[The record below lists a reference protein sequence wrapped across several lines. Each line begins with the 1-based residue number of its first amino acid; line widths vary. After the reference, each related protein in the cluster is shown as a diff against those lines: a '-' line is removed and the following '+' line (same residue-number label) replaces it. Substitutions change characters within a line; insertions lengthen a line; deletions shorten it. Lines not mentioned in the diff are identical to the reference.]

1 MAESAFVLHGH
12 FYQPPRENPWT
23 EVVPREPSAAP
34 FHDWNERIT
43 AESYR
48 PNGWARIFDDQGRIV
63 GIVDNYER
71 LSFNVGPTLLS
82 WLDEHA
88 PGTYARIVAAD
99 RTSRRAIAQA
109 FGHAILPLC
118 NDRDLRT
125 QIRWGLADFRHRF
138 GREPEGMW
146 LPETAVDDR
155 VLAALAE
162 EGVGFTILAPDQIE
176 SIRPLGGN
184 GGDGGGDG
192 WRPADPSGHGT
203 PTALR
208 WRHPTDPDLGVDLI
222 VYDGPLSH
230 DVAFGGFPSQVVVD
244 RIVRNGRDLVAVACD
259 GETFGHHHQF
269 ADRGVAYAL
278 AVEAP
283 RRGVDLPRL
292 ADWLAAHRPADEA
305 RVRLSAWS
313 CAHGVDRW
321 KADCGCHTGGAPG
334 WTQAWRAPLRTALD
348 VVRDAAAEVF
358 ERRGSAVL
366 RDPWAARDA
375 YVDVLLGRL
384 TAEEFAAAHATGDPV
399 EALTLIESQRHAL
412 LMYTSCGWFFN
423 DLGGIE
429 TVQILRYAARCLD
442 LLAELGE
449 PAPYDQALD
458 VLAQARSNR
467 PDEGDGR
474 AVWERYVDPSRVD
487 PGRIVAHL
495 ALTELLAGDDSATEL
510 GGFTV
515 EREVTGAVD
524 RGGVAVCAG
533 RMALTHR
540 RTRRRTSWAYGAI
553 HLGGLEVSGAVR
565 PAADEATDVGDVSAF
580 VGATRE
586 GELVTELLRMVVDRF
601 GPREFGLRAAL
612 PSEGGDVARGIAA
625 SLADRFVA
633 AYEQLRLDNHD
644 TLAALAVAETPLPPE
659 LRGPLEAALVR
670 RLESE
675 VAAASA
681 AGEAAGTIDPGAY
694 RGARAVV
701 REAREEGLRVTS
713 PRAGAVLSRAVA
725 RAVDQASTEVTDSSV
740 GAAVG
745 MVALVRDLELDVD
758 VSVAQELVYDALRD
772 ERLAPEDRARLVPLA
787 GLLGVAVAP

>member
-1 MAESAFVLHGH
+1 MADVAFVLHGH

-88 PGTYARIVAAD
+88 PSTYARVVAAD

-109 FGHAILPLC
+109 YGHAIMPLC

-155 VLAALAE
+155 VMAALAE
-162 EGVGFTILAPDQIE
+162 EGVGFTILAPGQIE
-176 SIRPLGGN
+176 SIRPMGSGE
-184 GGDGGGDG
+184 GGDGG
-192 WRPADPSGHGT
+192 WRPADPSGDGT
-203 PTALR
+203 PTVLR
-208 WRHPTDPDLGVDLI
+208 WRHPSDPDLGVDLV

-230 DVAFGGFPSQVVVD
+230 DVAFGGFPSQIIVD
-244 RIVRNGRDLVAVACD
+244 RIVRANRQIVAVACD
-259 GETFGHHHQF
+259 GETFGHHHRG

-283 RRGVDLPRL
+283 RRGVELPRL
-292 ADWLAAHRPADEA
+292 ADWLAAHPPTEEA

-334 WTQAWRAPLRTALD
+334 WTQAWRAPLRAALD

-358 ERRGSAVL
+358 ERRGAELL

-375 YVDVLLGRL
+375 YVDVLLGRV
-384 TAEEFAAAHATGDPV
+384 TAEEFAAAHATGDRV

-423 DLGGIE
+423 DLAGIE

-449 PAPYDQALD
+449 PAPYDRVLD

-467 PDEGDGR
+467 SDEGDGR

-487 PGRIVAHL
+487 PERIVAHL
-495 ALTELLAGDDSATEL
+495 ALTELLDPRDDLAEEL
-510 GGFTV
+510 GGFAI

-540 RTRRRTSWAYGAI
+540 RTRRRTAWAYGAI

-565 PAADEATDVGDVSAF
+565 PAGDEATDVGDVSAF

-586 GELVTELLRMVVDRF
+586 GELVTELLRMVVERF
-601 GPREFGLRAAL
+601 GPREFGLPAAL
-612 PSEGGDVARGIAA
+612 PSEGGDVARTIAA
-625 SLADRFVA
+625 GLADRFVA
-633 AYEQLRLDNHD
+633 AYERLRTDNHD
-644 TLAALAVAETPLPPE
+644 VLAALAVAQTPLPPE
-659 LRGPLEAALVR
+659 LRGPLEAALAR

-675 VAAASA
+675 LDAAATA
-681 AGEAAGTIDPGAY
+681 VEAAGTIDPAAY
-694 RGARAVV
+694 RAARAVV
-701 REAREEGLRVTS
+701 REAREEGVRVTS
-713 PRAGAVLSRAVA
+713 PRAAAALSRAVA
-725 RAVDQASTEVTDSSV
+725 RAVDQASTEVTDPAVS
-740 GAAVG
+740 AAVG
-745 MVALVRDLELDVD
+745 MVTLVRELDLDVD
-758 VSVAQELVYDALRD
+758 LSVAQELVYDAMRD
-772 ERLAPEDRARLVPLA
+772 GDRLAPQDRARLVPLA